1 MVSTG
6 DLVHALQSGGHGASP
21 NNTPHVL
28 SVALRAATGGDRPHV
43 LAPISYAIQAGALRE
58 NPTSGPDGVGI
69 QADIAYTIE
78 ARAEVQAVAFSCKDH
93 GADASV
99 EIAPTLRAMGYSGS
113 HANGGGQ
120 IAVSFKA
127 SHYTRGK
134 DGAPSELAPPLS
146 ADADKGDQDTLIL
159 APTIF
164 TGDGVVAD
172 PISAN
177 EAKTYTHEGTTF
189 RLHNCI
195 GEPFAVSFAENSRGE
210 LRLEGGDGSRTGAL
224 STGGG
229 KPGQGIP
236 AIAHGVLAFKP
247 GQSEAAGGIFVTD
260 DFAPTLQAQNNGSTA
275 VPAVCITDNTDL
287 AAPGVTA
294 FQERGRADGRE
305 IDLSPELAY
314 ALLAPSGGS
323 RSQERNVQVGMAV
336 RRLTPRECERLQA
349 FPDDYSLITYRGK
362 PAADGP
368 RYKALGNSMCV
379 NNMRWI
385 GERIEAVLA
394 MPAPAADTQD
404 RPRAGLVLC
413 EDLAVA

>member
-6 DLVHALQSGGHGASP
+6 DLVHALQSGGHGVSP

-58 NPTSGPDGVGI
+58 NPTSGPDGVGV
-69 QADIAYTIE
+69 QEAIAYTLE

-260 DFAPTLQAQNNGSTA
+260 DFTPTLQAQNNGSTA
-275 VPAVCITDNTDL
+275 VPAVC
-287 AAPGVTA
+287 VT
-294 FQERGRADGRE
+294 GNVT
-305 IDLSPELAY
+305 
-314 ALLAPSGGS
+314 
-323 RSQERNVQVGMAV
+323 RSQVVAAACFDDPRRFNGPHGGFGHGDLHPTLESTNPKQFAQVGMAV

-349 FPDDYSLITYRGK
+349 FPDDYTLITYRGK